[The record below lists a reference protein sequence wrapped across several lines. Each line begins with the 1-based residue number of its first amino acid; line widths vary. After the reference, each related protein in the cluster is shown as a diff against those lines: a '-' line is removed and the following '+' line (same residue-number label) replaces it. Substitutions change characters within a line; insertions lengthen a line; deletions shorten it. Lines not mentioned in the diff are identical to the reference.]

1 MAPIKRVSLGSSIL
15 AKTTSVLISKVHAP
29 TEFHTN
35 LSTSLGCFN
44 NYLSCLILHK
54 RSEVLSTLLLGNF
67 FLKIRY
73 ISFPLDA
80 QCLVNFNFHHYMT
93 LFRCEIILLVQYFKT
108 FALLDNQERKKWK
121 EGKDFGNNRELNILI
136 ILTKSWES
144 LTYYFK
150 I

>member
-67 FLKIRY
+67 FLKVRY

-93 LFRCEIILLVQYFKT
+93 LFRCEIVLLDQYFKT
-108 FALLDNQERKKWK
+108 FALLYQSRKNQSRKKK
-121 EGKDFGNNRELNILI
+121 M
-136 ILTKSWES
+136 
-144 LTYYFK
+144 
-150 I
+150 